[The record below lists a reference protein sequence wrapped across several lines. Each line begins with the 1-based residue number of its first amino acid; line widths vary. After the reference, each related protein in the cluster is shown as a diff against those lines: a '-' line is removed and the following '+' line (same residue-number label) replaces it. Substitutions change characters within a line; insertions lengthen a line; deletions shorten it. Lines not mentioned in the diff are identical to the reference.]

1 MVNQDTA
8 KARDLQKEL
17 IEYSRHVKNIVT
29 IKFYGPLGRGFP
41 FCSCHEEQEAMSGQS
56 MKVGL
61 TTLDLPD
68 ETIND
73 IQNEGELEE
82 IISAMH
88 DKNKTAMRERS
99 KV

>member
-1 MVNQDTA
+1 
-8 KARDLQKEL
+8 
-17 IEYSRHVKNIVT
+17 
-29 IKFYGPLGRGFP
+29 
-41 FCSCHEEQEAMSGQS
+41 

-73 IQNEGELEE
+73 IQTEGELEE

-88 DKNKTAMRERS
+88 ETMKQMMRERS

>member
-1 MVNQDTA
+1 
-8 KARDLQKEL
+8 
-17 IEYSRHVKNIVT
+17 
-29 IKFYGPLGRGFP
+29 
-41 FCSCHEEQEAMSGQS
+41 MSGQS

-68 ETIND
+68 ENIND
-73 IQNEGELEE
+73 IQTEGELEE

-88 DKNKTAMRERS
+88 DKNETTMRERS

>member
-17 IEYSRHVKNIVT
+17 IRVLKTCQKHSYN
-29 IKFYGPLGRGFP
+29 PLGRGTP

-56 MKVGL
+56 MKVDL
-61 TTLDLPD
+61 KILNLPD

-73 IQNEGELEE
+73 IQTEGELEE

-88 DKNKTAMRERS
+88 DKNETTMREQS